1 MAGISQETSLGNLIN
16 LIITIFIIQF
26 LFEALGGVLTPPEV

>member
-1 MAGISQETSLGNLIN
+1 MPNISQQTPTSLENLIN

-26 LFEALGGVLTPPEV
+26 LFEALDGILQP

>member
-1 MAGISQETSLGNLIN
+1 MAGISQQTSLGNLIN

-26 LFEALGGVLTPPEV
+26 LFEALEGILTPPTV

>member
-1 MAGISQETSLGNLIN
+1 MFGVSQQPPTSIENLIN

-26 LFEALGGVLTPPEV
+26 LFEALGGVLTP

>member
-1 MAGISQETSLGNLIN
+1 MASISQDTSLGSLID

-26 LFEALGGVLTPPEV
+26 LFEALGGVLTP

>member
-1 MAGISQETSLGNLIN
+1 MAQISQETSLGNLIN

-26 LFEALGGVLTPPEV
+26 LFEALEGILNPPEV